1 MRTLSIFF
9 SLFVLYGCADQIT
22 ATQPQAA
29 NQVVHR
35 GVHSGAKAR
44 FDYFYS
50 VAVTCEITGYP
61 EVIIV
66 RTPSHG
72 TATIEKR
79 DDYPSFNRDNVRSDC
94 NKKLVGTMQIFYESK
109 PDFHGHDA
117 FTIKVI
123 YPDSNI
129 RTIPY
134 VVEVL

>member
-9 SLFVLYGCADQIT
+9 GLFVLYGCANQVAT
-22 ATQPQAA
+22 APAQAA

-35 GVHSGAKAR
+35 GLHSGAKAK

-50 VAVTCEITGYP
+50 VAPTCEITGYP
-61 EVIIV
+61 EIILV

-72 TATIEKR
+72 TATIEKK
-79 DDYPSFNRDNVRSDC
+79 DDYPSFGRDNVRSDC
-94 NKKLVGTMQIFYESK
+94 NKKLVGTTQIFYESK
-109 PDFHGHDA
+109 ADFHGHDA

-123 YPDSNI
+123 FPDSNI

-134 VVEVL
+134 DVEVL